1 MSVLTTAIKLKV
13 GVSWDQF
20 TDKKIDLDLT
30 ASVFDGYG
38 CVVDAAFFNN
48 AFALGGT
55 STADLARHESHRH
68 PVLLL
73 HCYLLCLYVYLQL
86 L

>member
-1 MSVLTTAIKLKV
+1 MSVSTTAIKLKV

-48 AFALGGT
+48 ASALGGMRT
-55 STADLARHESHRH
+55 
-68 PVLLL
+68 
-73 HCYLLCLYVYLQL
+73 
-86 L
+86 